1 MKLVTFSHRNG
12 RHKSHAGML
21 DGDHVSCLTEAGIAG
36 SVLEIITGGAVM
48 LDASAMALPSRRAIH
63 WPI

>member
-36 SVLEIITGGAVM
+36 SVLEIITGGASVTDW
-48 LDASAMALPSRRAIH
+48 LRLRATRSRR
-63 WPI
+63 